1 MIVNPYSVS
10 ALTIDAA
17 SFGLAAVAVVKTIKL
32 LLSRS
37 SDDLETGESITKREN
52 DLYLLFWLGTV
63 LLIIR
68 LLSWPFFYLVLHSFV
83 SEVVG
88 AMCIYGATKLLPRLT
103 LFLES
108 SKVLLFFCGMLWL
121 LLFRL
126 ERLNETN
133 GAKRAKAV
141 STMLLL
147 LAFCSGLALFESGGS
162 VILWIRSSAEL
173 AVSCCTTITDIPN
186 RFTVWIPETL
196 LGNQYELPLWFAY
209 FGINGVL
216 LVFGCLGLAQFA
228 KRGIRPS
235 WLVFLSFSALLA
247 GGVTLLATI
256 ELIAPH
262 LMGLSFHHCI
272 YCFIQTT
279 VDGALILLLVI
290 TGTFLLAALTPI
302 YLLAHSWTEE
312 RLLGNVLSRCMVIG
326 LLGFGGSL
334 VMVSVHLLL

>member
-17 SFGLAAVAVVKTIKL
+17 SFGLAAVTVVKTTKL
-32 LLSRS
+32 LLSPFRQGG
-37 SDDLETGESITKREN
+37 ETGESVTKHEN

-63 LLIIR
+63 LLLIR

-83 SEVVG
+83 PEVVG
-88 AMCIYGATKLLPRLT
+88 AMCIYGTTKLLPRLT

-108 SKVLLFFCGMLWL
+108 AKVLLFFSGMLWL

-126 ERLNETN
+126 ERLSERS
-133 GAKRAKAV
+133 GAKSVKAV
-141 STMLLL
+141 NTMLLL
-147 LAFCSGLALFESGGS
+147 LVFCAGMALFESGGS
-162 VILWIRSSAEL
+162 VVLWIRSSADL

-196 LGNQYELPLWFAY
+196 LGNKYEQPLWLAY

-216 LVFGCLGLAQFA
+216 LISGYLVSARFV
-228 KRGIRPS
+228 KRGIKPS

-247 GGVTLLATI
+247 GGVTLLAMI
-256 ELIAPH
+256 ELIAPN

-272 YCFIQTT
+272 YCFVQTT

-290 TGTFLLAALTPI
+290 IGTFLLAVLTPV
-302 YLLAHSWTEE
+302 YLMAHSWAKEQ
-312 RLLGNVLSRCMVIG
+312 LLSNILTRCLVIG

-334 VMVSVHLLL
+334 IMVSVHLLL